1 MSNSPMPSLGEV
13 FKALL
18 VIAGIVA
25 IAAFGIGIVI
35 KTAGESLV
43 TFFQAL
49 GSLDTA
55 IIVALITGAV
65 SVLTVIVGGIASN
78 VQRENYYLR
87 QHREVPYQ
95 KLIEMVYKM
104 TAKARDDSAYT
115 QDELM
120 RDFNEFSQALTL
132 WGSPKA
138 IKLWTSWR
146 LASTRGKQ
154 SLNPRELL
162 FAVEEVML
170 QLRRDMGQK
179 RGLKKGDLLKL
190 FINDVDEKLL

>member
-162 FAVEEVML
+162 FAVEEVVL

>member
-1 MSNSPMPSLGEV
+1 MPSLGEV

-162 FAVEEVML
+162 FAVEEVVL

>member
-1 MSNSPMPSLGEV
+1 MSNNSMPSFGELI
-13 FKALL
+13 KALL
-18 VIAGIVA
+18 AIAGVVVVA
-25 IAAFGIGIVI
+25 ALGIGIVI

-43 TFFQAL
+43 AFFDAL
-49 GSLDTA
+49 GTLDTA
-55 IIVALITGAV
+55 ITVAFITGAV
-65 SVLTVIVGGIASN
+65 SVIAVVAGGIASN

-87 QHREVPYQ
+87 QHREAPYQ
-95 KLIEMVYKM
+95 KLIEMVYRM
-104 TAKARDDSAYT
+104 TAKAKDDSAYT

-120 RDFNEFSQALTL
+120 KDFNEFSQALTL

-146 LASTRGKQ
+146 LANTEGKPKP
-154 SLNPRELL
+154 NPQDLL
-162 FAVEEVML
+162 FAMEEVML
-170 QLRRDMGQK
+170 QLRRDMGLK

>member
-1 MSNSPMPSLGEV
+1 M
-13 FKALL
+13 
-18 VIAGIVA
+18 
-25 IAAFGIGIVI
+25 
-35 KTAGESLV
+35 
-43 TFFQAL
+43 
-49 GSLDTA
+49 
-55 IIVALITGAV
+55 
-65 SVLTVIVGGIASN
+65 
-78 VQRENYYLR
+78 QRENYYLR

>member
-18 VIAGIVA
+18 IIAGIVA

-55 IIVALITGAV
+55 IIVALVTGAV

>member
-65 SVLTVIVGGIASN
+65 SVQTVNVGGIASN

>member
-1 MSNSPMPSLGEV
+1 MSNNSMPSFGELI
-13 FKALL
+13 KALL
-18 VIAGIVA
+18 AIAGVVVVA
-25 IAAFGIGIVI
+25 ALGIGIVI

-43 TFFQAL
+43 AFFDAL
-49 GSLDTA
+49 GTLDTA
-55 IIVALITGAV
+55 ITVAFITGAV
-65 SVLTVIVGGIASN
+65 SVITVVAGGIASN

-87 QHREVPYQ
+87 QHREAPYQ
-95 KLIEMVYKM
+95 KLIEMVYRM
-104 TAKARDDSAYT
+104 TAKAKDDSAYT

-120 RDFNEFSQALTL
+120 KDFNEFSQALTL

-146 LASTRGKQ
+146 LANTEGKPKP
-154 SLNPRELL
+154 NPQDLL
-162 FAVEEVML
+162 FAMEEVML
-170 QLRRDMGQK
+170 QLRRDMGLK

>member
-55 IIVALITGAV
+55 IIVAL
-65 SVLTVIVGGIASN
+65 SL
-78 VQRENYYLR
+78 E
-87 QHREVPYQ
+87 
-95 KLIEMVYKM
+95 
-104 TAKARDDSAYT
+104 
-115 QDELM
+115 
-120 RDFNEFSQALTL
+120 
-132 WGSPKA
+132 
-138 IKLWTSWR
+138 
-146 LASTRGKQ
+146 Q
-154 SLNPRELL
+154 SL
-162 FAVEEVML
+162 F
-170 QLRRDMGQK
+170 
-179 RGLKKGDLLKL
+179 
-190 FINDVDEKLL
+190 